1 MPLLSMIKKLSRPI
15 GIFDSGLGGLTVYRA
30 IRNLLPCE
38 NIIYFGDTMRVP
50 YGNKSPDSIKM
61 FAKEIS
67 EFLKSFNVKMIVVA
81 CNTVSSIAIDVVEKI
96 SGVPVVGVIEPG
108 VQFAAKATKTGK
120 IIVIGTRATI
130 NSHSYLNKI
139 KSINNKFKVIEKAC
153 PLFVPLVEEGFHFNS
168 VSEIVANEY
177 LSVFRETDY
186 DCLILGCTHYP
197 LLKRTIK
204 KVLPKIKIIDSSLSC
219 AKYVKQRL
227 IDLSILEKTNKQGE
241 THFYVSD
248 MPQNFKELAYRLAG
262 IKICKINIKKF

>member
-1 MPLLSMIKKLSRPI
+1 MIKKLNRPI
-15 GIFDSGLGGLTVYRA
+15 GIFDSGLGGLTVYKAVRD
-30 IRNLLPCE
+30 LLPQE

-50 YGNKSPDSIKM
+50 YGNKSPDNIKM
-61 FAKEIS
+61 FAREIS
-67 EFLKSFNVKMIVVA
+67 QFLRSLNVKMIVVA
-81 CNTVSSIAIDVVEKI
+81 CNTVSSIAIDVVEKV
-96 SGVPVVGVIEPG
+96 SGVPVIGVIEPG
-108 VQFAAKATKTGK
+108 VQFAVNATKTGK

-153 PLFVPLVEEGFHFNS
+153 PLFVPLVEEGFCFDS
-168 VSEIVANEY
+168 VSEMVVDKY
-177 LSVFRETDY
+177 LGMFRKTDY

-204 KVLPKIKIIDSSLSC
+204 KVLPEIKIIDSSLSC

-227 IDLSILEKTNKQGE
+227 IELSILDKTKKQGQ